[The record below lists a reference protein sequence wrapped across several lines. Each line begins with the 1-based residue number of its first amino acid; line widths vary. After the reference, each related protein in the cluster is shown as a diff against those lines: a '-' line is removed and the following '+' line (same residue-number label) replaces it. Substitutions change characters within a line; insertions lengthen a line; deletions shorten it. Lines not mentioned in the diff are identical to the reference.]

1 MLTIYEEFSLHQKQ
15 QNSVWSQ
22 TAAPTQESSKASA
35 SWNYVIR
42 PFVATFASV
51 KIAQFFNRPSLW
63 LKWNHPILQHGLI
76 NMAWHCCA
84 YVEWTEVATGWD
96 SCPDEALIV
105 LWACLS
111 WRGWCLSSIFSFLSL
126 SAKWFEGR
134 KHLPSHW
141 YRIADSQR
149 T

>member
-22 TAAPTQESSKASA
+22 TAAPTQESSKASG